1 MDHEQNFCPGG
12 TYWGKASGTC
22 KCDAHGTCRS
32 GTGQCAC
39 NADHFAL
46 DYAKYLIWEAQALA
60 KMANVLSLPD
70 RVTYWT
76 SLAANVTREMDA
88 YMWDEASGMHY
99 DLFPNG
105 TRMGF
110 KTVAATYPLLTAG
123 MNKTKIAMIVAN
135 LQSPDF
141 WTAVPVPTVAVST
154 PDFSSD
160 LDRGPMWEQQNFYII
175 RGLRQYGYDKLADK
189 LKAVT
194 LATVRTYYERWGVV
208 FEYYDALNTTDPVQT
223 LRKPRKQDAGRCLS
237 GIEGPAGHCGVGGIR
252 EYNFCAG
259 LALLWLRGGE

>member
-1 MDHEQNFCPGG
+1 MLQAQEAQ
-12 TYWGKASGTC
+12 
-22 KCDAHGTCRS
+22 
-32 GTGQCAC
+32 
-39 NADHFAL
+39 AD
-46 DYAKYLIWEAQALA
+46 DYAHNLAEMARLDKKRQETVQEAVVALMKEKVTEAQALA
-60 KMANVLSLPD
+60 KMANVLNLPD

-88 YMWDEASGMHY
+88 YMWDEESGMHY

-105 TRMGF
+105 TRMAF

-175 RGLRQYGYDKLADK
+175 RGLRQYGYDKLA
-189 LKAVT
+189 
-194 LATVRTYYERWGVV
+194 
-208 FEYYDALNTTDPVQT
+208 
-223 LRKPRKQDAGRCLS
+223 
-237 GIEGPAGHCGVGGIR
+237 I
-252 EYNFCAG
+252 
-259 LALLWLRGGE
+259 ALLIV